1 MKNIKNFNGNITFK
15 NCDPLEGVK
24 YPRGLVVML
33 LEHDNM
39 ISFLPEDSYIK
50 EIWNDLYP
58 DEKITKIEMIIN
70 DHPINNNWS
79 DFRNDPFING
89 VIISDKNSKKK
100 LIINYVYKHDD
111 PFKLVAELYLSDDE
125 NEFIRIDEKGY
136 RKEDVTNMLDLFG
149 YSFINI
155 YSSIRMRNTY
165 SHMGNTYIRDGIY
178 NDNKPFIHPFLTIS
192 KINF

>member
-1 MKNIKNFNGNITFK
+1 MENIKNFNGNITFK

-58 DEKITKIEMIIN
+58 DEKITKIVMIIN
-70 DHPINNNWS
+70 DHPINNNWN

-89 VIISDKNSKKK
+89 IIISDKEMKKK
-100 LIINYVYKHDD
+100 LIINYFESNEET
-111 PFKLVAELYLSDDE
+111 FKLDASICASDDE
-125 NEFIRIDEKGY
+125 NEFMRIDEKGY
-136 RKEDVTNMLDLFG
+136 RKEDVTNILDLFG
-149 YSFINI
+149 YSFLNI
-155 YSSIRMRNTY
+155 YSSMRMKNIS
-165 SHMGNTYIRDGIY
+165 SHMGINTYYRDGIY
-178 NDNKPFIHPFLTIS
+178 NDNTSYIHPFLR
-192 KINF
+192 